1 MIFISLDII
10 SNENVAHSLVED
22 MDVWTHRVAQQLMN
36 PLPRED
42 TQWNDLNVQE
52 MSELVDKTW
61 NSMLFTFNI
70 QKQESK
76 TNPEEESH
84 FSDNIVADSANPSET
99 HHVPTMEEDELTS
112 RHMRFDQE

>member
-1 MIFISLDII
+1 
-10 SNENVAHSLVED
+10 VED

-42 TQWNDLNVQE
+42 TQWNDLNLQE

-70 QKQESK
+70 QKQDSK
-76 TNPEEESH
+76 TNPEEESR
-84 FSDNIVADSANPSET
+84 FPGNIGVDLATTSEA
-99 HHVPTMEEDELTS
+99 HQLPPMEEG
-112 RHMRFDQE
+112 